1 MSEAS
6 NRPEEIH
13 QHSGWLIPLAFLGV
27 ILVLSA
33 LFLLYDLRPA
43 PGPRAGRTAD
53 EAPVALTVGNLRL
66 TVPANYL
73 DSRAARAG
81 GEQEALML
89 SALLP
94 DMRGYSSA
102 DAKLFAGNPPDSP
115 LVHLQFKGGES
126 DLEAT
131 ERLARVYRP
140 YLAAPTGKEG
150 DFGLVTYGF
159 RADSAYGRHDLFAGE
174 AAGRQLLFLCERA
187 NPELPSPNCLVTG
200 HTIASHVSF
209 SWRFKRAYLAR
220 WREIATGV
228 DGMLT
233 RFQKTD

>member
-1 MSEAS
+1 MTETS

-13 QHSGWLIPLAFLGV
+13 QHSGWLIPLAFLVV

-43 PGPRAGRTAD
+43 PGQRGGRTAD
-53 EAPVALTVGNLRL
+53 EAPVALTVGSLKL

-81 GEQEALML
+81 GEQDALTL

-94 DMRGYSSA
+94 DMRGYSSDEA
-102 DAKLFAGNPPDSP
+102 GLFTGNPPDSP
-115 LVHLQFKGGES
+115 VVHLQFKGGES
-126 DLEAT
+126 DLGAA
-131 ERLARVYRP
+131 ERMARVYRP
-140 YLAAPTGKEG
+140 YLTAPEGKEG
-150 DFGLVTYGF
+150 DFGLIAYGF
-159 RADSAYGRHDLFAGE
+159 RADTAYGKRDLFAGE
-174 AAGRQLLFLCERA
+174 AGGRPLLFLCERA
-187 NPELPSPNCLVTG
+187 DPELASPNCLVTG
-200 HTIASHVSF
+200 YRIASNVAF

-228 DGMLT
+228 DGMLA
-233 RFQKTD
+233 RFRAP

>member
-13 QHSGWLIPLAFLGV
+13 QHSGWLIPLAFLVV

-33 LFLLYDLRPA
+33 LFLVYDLRPA
-43 PGPRAGRTAD
+43 PGPRGGRTAD
-53 EAPVALTVGNLRL
+53 EAPVALTVGSLNL
-66 TVPANYL
+66 TIPANYL
-73 DSRAARAG
+73 DGRAAREG
-81 GEQEALML
+81 GAHDALTL

-102 DAKLFAGNPPDSP
+102 DAKLFSGNPPDSP

-126 DLEAT
+126 DLEAG

-140 YLAAPTGKEG
+140 YLATPAGRRG
-150 DFGLVTYGF
+150 DFGLVIYGF
-159 RADSAYGRHDLFAGE
+159 RADSAYGRHDLFAGDV
-174 AAGRQLLFLCERA
+174 AGRQLLFLCERA
-187 NPELPSPNCLVTG
+187 NPDLPSPNCLVTG
-200 HTIASHVSF
+200 HMIASNVSF

-228 DGMLT
+228 DAMLT
-233 RFQKTD
+233 RFQKN

>member
-1 MSEAS
+1 VSEAS

-13 QHSGWLIPLAFLGV
+13 QHSGWLIPLAFLAV

-53 EAPVALTVGNLRL
+53 EAPVALTVGNLEL

-73 DSRAARAG
+73 DSRAARQG
-81 GEQEALML
+81 GEQDALTL

-94 DMRGYSSA
+94 DMRGYSSGEA
-102 DAKLFAGNPPDSP
+102 RLFTGNPPDSP
-115 LVHLQFKGGES
+115 VVHLQFKGGER
-126 DLEAT
+126 DLDAP

-140 YLAAPTGKEG
+140 YLATPAGQQG
-150 DFGLVTYGF
+150 AFGLLAYGF
-159 RADSAYGRHDLFAGE
+159 RADSAYGRRDLFAGN

-187 NPELPSPNCLVTG
+187 DPDLPSPNCLVTG
-200 HTIASHVSF
+200 HTIASNVSF

-220 WREIATGV
+220 WRELATGV
-228 DGMLT
+228 DSMLT
-233 RFQKTD
+233 RFKAS

>member
-1 MSEAS
+1 LSEAS

-13 QHSGWLIPLAFLGV
+13 QHSGWLIPLAFLVV

-53 EAPVALTVGNLRL
+53 EAPVALTVGNLKL

-73 DSRAARAG
+73 DSRAARQG
-81 GEQEALML
+81 GEQDALTL

-94 DMRGYSSA
+94 DMRGYSSEEA
-102 DAKLFAGNPPDSP
+102 RLFTGNPPDSP
-115 LVHLQFKGGES
+115 VVHLQFKGGER
-126 DLEAT
+126 DLDAA

-140 YLAAPTGKEG
+140 YLAAPAGKQG
-150 DFGLVTYGF
+150 DFGLLAYGF
-159 RADSAYGRHDLFAGE
+159 RADSAYGRRDLFAGN

-187 NPELPSPNCLVTG
+187 DPDLPSPNCLVTG
-200 HTIASHVSF
+200 HTIASNVSF

-220 WREIATGV
+220 WRELATGV
-228 DGMLT
+228 DAMLT
-233 RFQKTD
+233 RFQAS